1 MRALA
6 AKTYGLPTK
15 YEILDLPT
23 PQITKPNQV
32 LIKVHAAS
40 VNPVDV
46 AIANGEFNIAVKV
59 PTPVKIGFDL
69 SGEVAAVGE
78 GVEDLKVGD
87 EVFGC
92 LPWDDRGSIAQYA
105 VTSAEFLVVKPKNI
119 SHVEA
124 TSIPLVSLTA
134 LQCFEK
140 VAEASEGA
148 FKGKTVFVPG
158 GLSGVG
164 SIACQMAKNVFGAEK
179 VVTTVSTGNVSKVKE
194 LLGEGVVDQIIDY
207 KTQDLRKEIPAGSI
221 DILLDTTSQWPSLL
235 PLMKKNTGHVI
246 TITSTPSGAA
256 VKDVIPTVSYPI
268 QLALN
273 FLSAFPRWR
282 AEKLGKV
289 KYDCVLQRPSH
300 EDISRI
306 GKWAEDGK
314 VRAVVGNV
322 VEFERVGE
330 VRSALGNFRIGGG
343 GVGKRVVKIIF

>member
-40 VNPVDV
+40 MNPVDV
-46 AIANGEFNIAVKV
+46 AIANGEFNIAIKV

-69 SGEVAAVGE
+69 SGEVAAIGE
-78 GVEDLKVGD
+78 EVTGFKVGD

-92 LPWDDRGSIAQYA
+92 LPWDDRGSISQYA
-105 VTSAEFLVVKPKNI
+105 LTSAEFLVLKPKNLT
-119 SHVEA
+119 HVEA
-124 TSIPLVSLTA
+124 ASLPLVSSTA

-140 VAEASEGA
+140 VASASEGA

-164 SIACQMAKNVFGAEK
+164 SVACQIAKNVFGAEK
-179 VVTTVSTGNVSKVKE
+179 VITTVSTGNVSQVHE
-194 LLGEGVVDQIIDY
+194 RLGSGVVDQIIDY

-221 DILLDTTSQWPSLL
+221 DILLDTTSQWPSQL

-289 KYDCVLQRPSH
+289 KYDCVLQRPTH
-300 EDISRI
+300 EDASRI
-306 GKWAEDGK
+306 GKWAEEGK
-314 VRAVVGNV
+314 LKAVVGNV
-322 VEFERVGE
+322 TEFEKVGE
-330 VRSALGNFRIGGG
+330 VRLALGQFRAGGAG
-343 GVGKRVVKIIF
+343 IGKRVVEIVV